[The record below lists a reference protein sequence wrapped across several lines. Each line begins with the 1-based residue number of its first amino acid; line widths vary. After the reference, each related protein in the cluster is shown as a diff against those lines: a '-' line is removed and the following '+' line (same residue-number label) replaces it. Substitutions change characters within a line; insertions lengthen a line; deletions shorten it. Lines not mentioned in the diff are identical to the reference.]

1 MLLYIHSGWGLQ
13 EKGTIFAVS
22 DIFMAMFLTNM
33 PKIQK

>member
-1 MLLYIHSGWGLQ
+1 MRGARELQ

-22 DIFMAMFLTNM
+22 DIFIAMFLTNM